1 MTTEPDQRLLAWLTL
16 AHTPGLGLVGANRLL
31 GHYGG
36 IEAILSAG
44 ARELQA
50 RTGLRAAVA
59 QALAKQAARP
69 KAQRELTLIRRA
81 GYHCLPWDDPAYP
94 ALLREI
100 SDPPLILYGR
110 GDLQALTQGAIAVV
124 GARAATVYGQ
134 KIAAGMAAGLA
145 AAGFTVVSGG
155 ALGIDSAAHQG
166 ALGVTGGRTVAV
178 LGCGLDIA
186 YPPQNGKLFAA
197 IARNGLLLSEYPPD
211 TPPEPFR
218 FPARNR
224 IISGISSGCVVI
236 EAARR
241 SGSLI
246 TAELALEQ
254 GREVFAVPGRVDTG
268 KSEGCH
274 RLIQEGAKL
283 VHRVE
288 DILGEMAASPLAG
301 GGATQPETGGLD
313 DSGGSEEERQLL
325 AALDTYPRDIEE
337 IIAACTLPAHRI
349 NALLLELE
357 LKGRVE
363 SSPGPQYRLNR

>member
-1 MTTEPDQRLLAWLTL
+1 MTTEPDQHLLAWLTL
-16 AHTPGLGLVGANRLL
+16 AHTPGLGLTGAHRLL

-36 IEAILSAG
+36 VEAILSAE
-44 ARELQA
+44 ARELQT
-50 RTGLRAAVA
+50 RTGLRAAAA
-59 QALAKQAARP
+59 QALARQTARP
-69 KAQRELTLIRRA
+69 KAQKELARVRRS

-100 SDPPLILYGR
+100 SDPPLVLYGR
-110 GDLQALTQGAIAVV
+110 GDLQALAPGGMAVV

-134 KIAAGMAAGLA
+134 KIAAGMAAGLV

-166 ALGVTGGRTVAV
+166 ALGVKGGRTVAV
-178 LGCGLDIA
+178 LGCGLDIV
-186 YPPQNGKLFAA
+186 YPPQNGKLFAE
-197 IARNGLLLSEYPPD
+197 IARNGLLLSEYPPE

-288 DILGEMAASPLAG
+288 DILGEMAASPLAAG
-301 GGATQPETGGLD
+301 GETPPATGRPD
-313 DSGGSEEERQLL
+313 DSPVGEEERQLL
-325 AALDTYPRDIEE
+325 AALDAYPRNIEE
-337 IIAACTLPAHRI
+337 IIAACPLPAHRI

-357 LKGRVE
+357 LQGRVE
-363 SSPGPQYRLNR
+363 SSPGPQYRLNG